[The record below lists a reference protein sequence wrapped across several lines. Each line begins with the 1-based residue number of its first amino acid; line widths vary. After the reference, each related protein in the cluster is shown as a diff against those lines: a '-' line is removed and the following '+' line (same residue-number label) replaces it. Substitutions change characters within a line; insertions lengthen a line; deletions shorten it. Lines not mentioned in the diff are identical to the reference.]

1 MLWGKNMDL
10 VYLDYNCFQRDFDDL
25 KQIRIQMEA
34 LACREIFMKAEKE
47 RIELVWSFMH
57 QDETILCPFPK
68 RKYEVL
74 RLSELCI
81 VRIGPKEDIYK
92 LAKSFQEK
100 VKFSSKDAIHIACAS
115 FVNADFFLTCDDKI
129 INRAKLLE
137 FNMKIM
143 NPIDYLRLDRW

>member
-1 MLWGKNMDL
+1 MDL